1 MPVVPF
7 NRPLPQAKAP
17 NSAPKVDGTYLAIA
31 TAGLHEQ
38 GRLFEVADKG
48 MGLVSDHMNDEEY
61 DKTWVR
67 SIARKG
73 RNDDQ
78 MRALEPDLEAY
89 KLGNDSDLVTYHKK
103 PGPKIGDLVS

>member
-7 NRPLPQAKAP
+7 SRPQPKAP
-17 NSAPKVDGTYLAIA
+17 SPQPKVDDTYLAIA
-31 TAGLHEQ
+31 AAGMHEQ
-38 GRLFEVADKG
+38 GHLFQVADKG
-48 MGLVSDHMNDEEY
+48 MRLVTDHMNDEEY
-61 DKTWVR
+61 DNTWVK

-73 RNDDQ
+73 RSDDT
-78 MRALEPDLEAY
+78 MRSLEPDLEAY